1 VSTINFKDFLYYD
14 ESSPTKL
21 RWLVDRRAG
30 KNHNMI
36 LMAKDDVAGSLS
48 KNGYYQVR
56 LHRQNFLVHRVIL
69 ILFNFIT
76 DNELV
81 ADHIDGNKLNNSI
94 SNLRVVSV
102 KDNAKNRVFKKS
114 NTGIPYLLK
123 RASGYRVAI
132 IINDRRTAKMFSFK
146 THGGEEAAK
155 QKAIEYL
162 LSMKDSML
170 TSGYTERQIDNIM
183 RGLNDSTS

>member
-1 VSTINFKDFLYYD
+1 MSTIKFKDFLYYD

-36 LMAKDDVAGSLS
+36 LVFKDDVAGSIHNS
-48 KNGYYQVR
+48 GYYQVR
-56 LHRQNFLVHRVIL
+56 LNRKNFLIHRVIL
-69 ILFNFIT
+69 ELFDRIV
-76 DNELV
+76 DSGLV

-102 KDNAKNRVFKKS
+102 KNNARNRVFKKS

-123 RASGYRVAI
+123 RSSTYRVAI
-132 IINDRRTAKMFSFK
+132 MINDKRCAKTFNFK
-146 THGGEEAAK
+146 TYGGEEIAK
-155 QKAIEYL
+155 LKAVEYL

-170 TSGYTERQIDNIM
+170 EAGYTERQINNIL
-183 RGLNDSTS
+183 RGINDSNS